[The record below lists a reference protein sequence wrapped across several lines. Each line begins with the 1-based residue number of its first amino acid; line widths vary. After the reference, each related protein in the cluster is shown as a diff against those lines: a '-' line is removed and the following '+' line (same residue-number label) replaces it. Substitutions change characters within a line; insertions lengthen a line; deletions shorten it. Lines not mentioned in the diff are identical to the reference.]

1 MKTKSERISARISV
15 DLKRRIA
22 RVEEATGMSEAQQ
35 IEASVLALVAFFE
48 LHGYVANPM
57 TVAPKAKPAT
67 IPTPTF
73 PSTARPP
80 QQDAHSVNESA
91 PTADAVPLTRSTTP
105 AQPDITKTRRGI
117 RGMIAKEKGK
127 S

>member
-67 IPTPTF
+67 TF

-80 QQDAHSVNESA
+80 QEIHSVNESA

>member
-57 TVAPKAKPAT
+57 IVAPKAKPAT

-80 QQDAHSVNESA
+80 QEIHSVNESA

>member
-1 MKTKSERISARISV
+1 MKTKSERISARISAE
-15 DLKRRIA
+15 LKGRMA
-22 RVEEATGMSEAQQ
+22 RVEDATGMSEAQQ
-35 IEASVLALVAFFE
+35 IEASVLALVDYFE
-48 LHGYVANPM
+48 THGSVAVPM

-80 QQDAHSVNESA
+80 QEVHSVNESA
-91 PTADAVPLTRSTTP
+91 PTADAVPPIRTNTP